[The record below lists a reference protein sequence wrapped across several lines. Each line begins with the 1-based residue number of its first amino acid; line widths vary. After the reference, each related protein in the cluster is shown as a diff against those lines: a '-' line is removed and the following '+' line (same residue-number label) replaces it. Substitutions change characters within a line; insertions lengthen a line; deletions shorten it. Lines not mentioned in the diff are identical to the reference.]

1 MIDRLGGIAQTGQTQ
16 GVQQL
21 TLDERAAERLRGLNA
36 GDSLQGR
43 VVNVATDAQGNRTA
57 QVDLGNG
64 AMVNARLSG
73 NMALQAGENITFT
86 VRQAGGNALTLS
98 PLYTNTAANSTITQA
113 LSQAG
118 LAATNTLTEM
128 VRAMMNEGMSI
139 DRMALQQM
147 AGRVAE
153 FPNVGVTTLVH
164 MSNLNVP
171 LTESNI
177 EMFTAYEN
185 YEHQVVNGMEQIFDA
200 LPDSFNALLQQEDF
214 GTAMDMY
221 GDIMELIAEGGGD
234 PSSDP
239 SGAAENPSSGPF
251 GATFPPGGR
260 LDGMVDPNLPL
271 EGKVAAQPTDEVLSG
286 NLQAA
291 DKVAAQPTDEVLPG
305 NLSDAVKVA
314 AQPADEVALENLK
327 AADKGGVQDA
337 QSMQFS
343 KAFTDLLKEVGV
355 SDLTINN
362 LLNAQGSAGKDPF
375 TALLHELS
383 ARYAATA
390 HTSDAVDASWTK
402 LFSTREYNA
411 VLKEAISTQWLLK
424 PEAVASKEN
433 VENLYRRLNAQTKA
447 LTDIIQSAA
456 GAESKA
462 AQSASTLAKN
472 VDFMQDMNQMY
483 SFVQLPLKLQ
493 GDNAHGDLYVYR
505 NRKKSMAEEDGTT
518 SAVLHLDMDN
528 LGPLD
533 VYIKLKDKDV
543 TTNFFLADDA
553 AMDLIEAHVDE
564 LEARIMKRGYNVKI
578 TTGLK
583 EDMKSNPAVDEFL
596 QVATEHTPVFA
607 GAFDARA

>member
-1 MIDRLGGIAQTGQTQ
+1 MIDRLGGIQQTTQTQ
-16 GVQQL
+16 GVQQV
-21 TLDERAAERLRGLNA
+21 TLDERAAERLRSLNA

-43 VVNVATDAQGNRTA
+43 VVSVSTDAEGNRTA

-73 NMALQAGENITFT
+73 NMSLQAGENITFT

-128 VRAMMNEGMSI
+128 VRSMMNEGMSI

-171 LTESNI
+171 LNAANI

-221 GDIMELIAEGGGD
+221 GEIMEMITEGGEDG
-234 PSSDP
+234 SGNTP
-239 SGAAENPSSGPF
+239 SGAL
-251 GATFPPGGR
+251 GATSPQGGR
-260 LDGMVDPNLPL
+260 TDITGFPAGMPDGAAGLNQGLPAGMTDVAAGLNHGLPL
-271 EGKVAAQPTDEVLSG
+271 EGEMSAKQTEGVSSAAI
-286 NLQAA
+286 AA
-291 DKVAAQPTDEVLPG
+291 
-305 NLSDAVKVA
+305 
-314 AQPADEVALENLK
+314 ENLL
-327 AADKGGVQDA
+327 AADKGAATDI

-343 KAFTDLLKEVGV
+343 KAFTDLLKSVGV
-355 SDLTINN
+355 SDQTINN
-362 LLNAQGSAGKDPF
+362 LLNAQGGAGKDPF

-383 ARYAATA
+383 MRYAQTA
-390 HTSDAVDASWTK
+390 HTSDAMDKNWTS
-402 LFSTREYNA
+402 LFSTKEYNA
-411 VLKEAISTQWLLK
+411 VLKEAISSQWLLK
-424 PEAVASKEN
+424 PEAVADKEN
-433 VENLYRRLNAQTKA
+433 VESLYRRLNAQTKA
-447 LTDIIQSAA
+447 LTDIIQNAA
-456 GAESKA
+456 GADTKA
-462 AQSASTLAKN
+462 AQAAQNLAKN
-472 VDFMQDMNQMY
+472 VTFMQDMNQMY

-505 NRKKSMAEEDGTT
+505 NRKKSMAEDDGTT
-518 SAVLHLDMDN
+518 SAVLHLDMDH

-533 VYIKLKDKDV
+533 VYIKMKDRDV
-543 TTNFFLADDA
+543 TTNFFLADDE

-564 LEARIMKRGYNVKI
+564 LEARIMKRGYKVTI
-578 TTGLK
+578 STGLK

-596 QVATEHTPVFA
+596 QVATENTPVFA

>member
-1 MIDRLGGIAQTGQTQ
+1 MIDRLGGIAQTTQTQ
-16 GVQQL
+16 GVQQV
-21 TLDERAAERLRGLNA
+21 TLDERAAERLRSLNA

-43 VVNVATDAQGNRTA
+43 VVNVSTDAQGNRTA

-118 LAATNTLTEM
+118 LMATNTLTDM

-200 LPDSFNALLQQEDF
+200 LPDSFNALMQQEDF

-221 GDIMELIAEGGGD
+221 GDIMELIDQGAEEMEEGATPQGVSAGMSA
-234 PSSDP
+234 PQEAGTLP
-239 SGAAENPSSGPF
+239 GMVSGLPVEGAMNARTTEGITQPNGLPMEGTVAGQNLTGPLTEEMSAQQSLGASQIAAE
-251 GATFPPGGR
+251 
-260 LDGMVDPNLPL
+260 
-271 EGKVAAQPTDEVLSG
+271 

-291 DKVAAQPTDEVLPG
+291 DKGAAV
-305 NLSDAVKVA
+305 
-314 AQPADEVALENLK
+314 
-327 AADKGGVQDA
+327 DA

-355 SDLTINN
+355 SDNTINN
-362 LLNAQGSAGKDPF
+362 LLNAQSGSAGKDPF

-383 ARYAATA
+383 ARYSATA
-390 HTSDAVDASWTK
+390 HTSDAVDLSWTK

-424 PEAVASKEN
+424 PEAVAEKEN
-433 VENLYRRLNAQTKA
+433 VENLYKRLNAQTKA

-462 AQSASTLAKN
+462 ALSAQALAKN

-505 NRKKSMAEEDGTT
+505 NRKKSMAEDDGTT

-543 TTNFFLADDA
+543 TTNFFLADDE

-596 QVATEHTPVFA
+596 QVATDNTPVFA